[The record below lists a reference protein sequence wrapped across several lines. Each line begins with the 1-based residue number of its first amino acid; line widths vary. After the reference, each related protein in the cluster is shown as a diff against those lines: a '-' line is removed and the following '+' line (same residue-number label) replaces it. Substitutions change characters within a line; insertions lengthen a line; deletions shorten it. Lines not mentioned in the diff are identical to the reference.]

1 MRGAWGFGGVG
12 AWGPGGG
19 GRGHRGAG
27 WGRGGATWVRVGG
40 GGGGWWGGWLMMDV
54 FPALIGMGGIRDV
67 HVELEDDGRLR
78 ALDIL

>member
-1 MRGAWGFGGVG
+1 
-12 AWGPGGG
+12 
-19 GRGHRGAG
+19 
-27 WGRGGATWVRVGG
+27 
-40 GGGGWWGGWLMMDV
+40 MMDV